1 MAGSRHLLHGETLFS
16 VPTTDSDHVPLLFFT
31 QGTSVNFCGYT
42 LLIKCLKSVF
52 IILFSEFLA
61 ASGWEGDIQLHL
73 EEPSNQYMIHYT

>member
-1 MAGSRHLLHGETLFS
+1 
-16 VPTTDSDHVPLLFFT
+16 
-31 QGTSVNFCGYT
+31 
-42 LLIKCLKSVF
+42 LKSVF